1 MVKLSDIA
9 QETGVSV
16 STVSRVLNDSPA
28 ISEGTKR
35 KVLEAARRMGY
46 RRGLAPLAMARSG
59 DVAGVIVPEMLSEYY
74 ARFVHAAIEK
84 FRQKNFSALIAT
96 TNFDPEEAVRAVR
109 QMYRC
114 QVKCLLIILDD
125 CEEVSQRL
133 LSVVRQS
140 NLPAMF
146 ITATYIPEMDFDC
159 LYVDEARGSVM
170 AVEHLLHRG
179 YSQIA
184 FLGEE
189 NTANRRDLFLK
200 TMARFE
206 MPVRPEFVRLGKE
219 RAEQGG
225 YARMRELLAL
235 KKLPDAVFASYDQM
249 AIGAIHA
256 IDEAGLRIPQDIAVI
271 GANGIPIAGYIHG
284 GLTTVASPFSEM
296 VDIAVRIVLRRMD
309 ALYTQ
314 PQQIA
319 IKPILLVRA
328 TT

>member
-9 QETGVSV
+9 RGDGRE
-16 STVSRVLNDSPA
+16 RVHGFAGAQRLARHQRRHQAQGARGGQAHGATAGDLRRWRWPGAATSP
-28 ISEGTKR
+28 
-35 KVLEAARRMGY
+35 
-46 RRGLAPLAMARSG
+46 
-59 DVAGVIVPEMLSEYY
+59 GVIVPEMLSEYY

-189 NTANRRDLFLK
+189 NTANRRDLF
-200 TMARFE
+200 
-206 MPVRPEFVRLGKE
+206 
-219 RAEQGG
+219 
-225 YARMRELLAL
+225 
-235 KKLPDAVFASYDQM
+235 
-249 AIGAIHA
+249 
-256 IDEAGLRIPQDIAVI
+256 
-271 GANGIPIAGYIHG
+271 
-284 GLTTVASPFSEM
+284 
-296 VDIAVRIVLRRMD
+296 
-309 ALYTQ
+309 
-314 PQQIA
+314 
-319 IKPILLVRA
+319 
-328 TT
+328 

>member
-1 MVKLSDIA
+1 M
-9 QETGVSV
+9 SV

-46 RRGLAPLAMARSG
+46 RRGLAAAG
-59 DVAGVIVPEMLSEYY
+59 DGQERRRRRGDRAEMLSEYY

-200 TMARFE
+200 TMARLRCRCGRSLCGWARSA
-206 MPVRPEFVRLGKE
+206 PS
-219 RAEQGG
+219 QGG

-235 KKLPDAVFASYDQM
+235 KKLPTPSLPATIRW